1 MAQEIEDN
9 YEHFDYIIDFVP
21 TAYVLPRRRRV
32 ARCAVSMQ
40 PPPQVQ
46 STSGSNLS
54 CTIELCVLRVYTEYT
69 RTRRRRITVGTAVRA
84 NRRGRRWRGP
94 RGVRKLDRLTVESIR
109 SCTRRMRI
117 QPHHNPDSYVYKAID
132 NVRES
137 RPLLSCSPMHARGL
151 LSTRSTTINIG

>member
-9 YEHFDYIIDFVP
+9 YEHFDYIIDFVPP

-69 RTRRRRITVGTAVRA
+69 PYGARRITVGEPLSARTVPPVAGASAAVA
-84 NRRGRRWRGP
+84 E
-94 RGVRKLDRLTVESIR
+94 GVRKLRLTVESIR

-117 QPHHNPDSYVYKAID
+117 QPHHEA
-132 NVRES
+132 
-137 RPLLSCSPMHARGL
+137 
-151 LSTRSTTINIG
+151 

>member
-9 YEHFDYIIDFVP
+9 YEHYNFVPP

-54 CTIELCVLRVYTEYT
+54 CTIELCVLRVYTEYAYGAAGS
-69 RTRRRRITVGTAVRA
+69 RLEPLSRA
-84 NRRGRRWRGP
+84 NRPSAAVARGAE
-94 RGVRKLDRLTVESIR
+94 GVRKPKANCREYTVLYQANENS
-109 SCTRRMRI
+109 T
-117 QPHHNPDSYVYKAID
+117 
-132 NVRES
+132 
-137 RPLLSCSPMHARGL
+137 SP
-151 LSTRSTTINIG
+151 

>member
-46 STSGSNLS
+46 STIGSNLS
-54 CTIELCVLRVYTEYT
+54 CTIELCVLRVYTEYAYGAAGSP
-69 RTRRRRITVGTAVRA
+69 RLEPLSRPARNRPFRRR
-84 NRRGRRWRGP
+84 WP
-94 RGVRKLDRLTVESIR
+94 E
-109 SCTRRMRI
+109 
-117 QPHHNPDSYVYKAID
+117 
-132 NVRES
+132 
-137 RPLLSCSPMHARGL
+137 ARVSG
-151 LSTRSTTINIG
+151 N